1 MARVF
6 QKRQIIYKK
15 DALKAIK
22 LYKNQRQAV
31 LSMMAVIL
39 KKSNQ
44 TAVSSTFS
52 TLVSN
57 GIKQLAATIK
67 TSKQTS
73 STQLGSKP
81 SNLNEAQQTLQ
92 KSRSQEIL
100 SSGKLTKTESEV
112 VEYQNFSPADLAKL

>member
-1 MARVF
+1 MVRVF
-6 QKRQIIYKK
+6 QKRHIIYKK
-15 DALKAIK
+15 DAFKAIK

-39 KKSNQ
+39 QKNNQ
-44 TAVSSTFS
+44 TAVSSTFL

-57 GIKQLAATIK
+57 GIKQLAATVK
-67 TSKQTS
+67 TAKQTS
-73 STQLGSKP
+73 LAQLGSKP

-100 SSGKLTKTESEV
+100 SSGKFSKTESEV